1 MKDTYVSIAQ
11 WGNCKVCGEHQDL
24 RYGSCFMCS
33 DFVEG
38 EQISPTTHRMWDTRN
53 PTNEWF
59 ASETHN

>member
-11 WGNCKVCGEHQDL
+11 WGNCKVCGEHKDL
-24 RYGSCFMCS
+24 RYGSCFKCS

-38 EQISPTTHRMWDTRN
+38 EKISPVTHRLWDIRN